1 MTELQTVYR
10 PLISARSRRLRIIGT
25 ILLISVL
32 AMTLYGYFVLMP
44 SLRTLPRIT
53 PPVAQSAA
61 NVQRPTTAGTGI
73 LQADILRPMP
83 KLSEPKLSE
92 PKLSEGT
99 RKTALAKVIF
109 IYGYWSVCGVL
120 LISLLLVCWLDF
132 RELTH
137 VYEDQRQRL
146 YLNFLATQ
154 SDDPGSKG

>member
-10 PLISARSRRLRIIGT
+10 PLISARSRRLRVFGT
-25 ILLISVL
+25 ILLLSVL

-44 SLRTLPRIT
+44 SLRTLPHIT

-61 NVQRPTTAGTGI
+61 NVQRHVATGTEI
-73 LQADILRPMP
+73 MQTETLRPTP
-83 KLSEPKLSE
+83 KISKSKISER
-92 PKLSEGT
+92 T

-154 SDDPGSKG
+154 SDDPGSKS